1 MKKFLITFSIIA
13 ISIIVLFFVLDILL
27 RRKNYMMPLLL
38 RNIFALSFLFI
49 SAGMIIVIILS
60 LLSVIKLPTGLEVN
74 LFEFFLLALALV
86 ALSLGLLLVK

>member
-1 MKKFLITFSIIA
+1 MKKFLITFSIIS
-13 ISIIVLFFVLDILL
+13 ISIIVLFFTVDILL
-27 RRKNYMMPLLL
+27 RRKNYMMPSLL

-49 SAGMIIVIILS
+49 GAGIIIVIILS
-60 LLSVIKLPTGLEVN
+60 LLSVIKLPASLEVN

>member
-13 ISIIVLFFVLDILL
+13 ISIIVLFFVLDIFL

-60 LLSVIKLPTGLEVN
+60 LLSVIKLPAGLEVN